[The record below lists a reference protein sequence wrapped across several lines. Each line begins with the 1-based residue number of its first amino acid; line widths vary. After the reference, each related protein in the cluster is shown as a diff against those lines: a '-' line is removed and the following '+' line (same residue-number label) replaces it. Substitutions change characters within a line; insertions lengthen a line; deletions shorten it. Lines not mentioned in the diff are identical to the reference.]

1 MAQFHN
7 HELEYIVDDYYDTTD
22 FADNPFEDDE
32 SPRSGGVDDSLDSYF
47 EDDFE
52 LNKSKTD
59 TSALEARNDKDIQ
72 GIPWERL
79 NFSRRQVL

>member
-1 MAQFHN
+1 MDIKASDCRRSMAQFHN

-52 LNKSKTD
+52 LVIWMM
-59 TSALEARNDKDIQ
+59 LL
-72 GIPWERL
+72 PYL
-79 NFSRRQVL
+79 L